1 MKNIWQKILRIFKSE
16 EELPKLDTKEFLT
29 DEIIQNFIFHPETFT
44 LYRGEGGR
52 QANKNGLHF
61 TTDKE
66 WAKRFG
72 STILAGNLP
81 KGSVIHL
88 IDQSDFTE
96 ALGIYSD
103 IKTMDEATIL
113 KTQLERHDYDA
124 MVGHDTM
131 NCNILDVVVNPK
143 NLRYFKPLN
152 LESRVIQ

>member
-1 MKNIWQKILRIFKSE
+1 MKKIWQKILGVFEGKKETRQPEKGQ
-16 EELPKLDTKEFLT
+16 ELIGKMIEK
-29 DEIIQNFIFHPETFT
+29 FISSPETFT

-52 QANKNGLHF
+52 QSNENGLHF

-72 STILAGNLP
+72 NTILSGTLP

-88 IDQSDFTE
+88 INKDDFTE
-96 ALGIYSD
+96 ALEIYSQ

-113 KTQLERHDYDA
+113 KSQIERHNYDA

-131 NCNILDVVVNPK
+131 NCNIIDVVVNPK
-143 NLRYFKPLN
+143 NLKYFKPLN
-152 LESRVIQ
+152 LD